1 MQPNNLTALDFVDI
15 KSSIKSYLRT
25 RREFSDYDF
34 EGSTLSYLVDVLAYN
49 SYYSAFIANMSINEA
64 FITSSTIRDNV
75 VAIAKLLNYLPHST
89 ISAKAC
95 LSIELQ
101 TIPTSL
107 AYPKKVTLQKGA
119 IAAGGEFVFNVLSD
133 LSYSVSNDGSV
144 TIPALTVY
152 EGTIQ
157 QYEFIVDTFTK
168 QRYIIPNQ
176 NVDVA
181 SLKVYVRPNEQS
193 TSRDTYTLS
202 ELVTDLDEESRA
214 YFLSEVEDMQ
224 YEISF
229 GDGVKGRKLQDG
241 EVIQIEYLVT
251 SGPEAND
258 VSNFTFIG
266 RFIDEYGRVYTAD
279 NLVLGVQERS
289 QFGDNE
295 ENIESIKFNAP
306 RYYASQ
312 YRAVTAQDYSVITK
326 KIYPNAES
334 VVAFGGDVLKP
345 AIYGK
350 VFISIKTKTGNKL
363 NNATKLQIAKD
374 MRKYSMASIQPVVLD
389 PDYTYIATKVFCNYD
404 PNRTNLTTSE
414 LGSIITDALSQYA
427 KQTGLNNFGGI
438 YNQSQLLKTIGNLD
452 PSIDSTSL
460 QTSVLKY
467 IEPETNQGNEY
478 TVDYGFPLYDSA
490 PSQTNPA
497 CGKEPVVQ
505 SGIFY
510 TEDDPLTP
518 KQFQDDGNGNIQIYT
533 PTTDGGKKILDPSAG
548 TVNYGTGK
556 LTVGPLKV
564 IGDGTNPPIV
574 TASDGTVVTASTVA
588 ATANTTGTAA
598 TIPVGSL
605 ISIPTVPLSI
615 PVVAI
620 PANADYIQPSTPGT
634 IISIAEPPITIAPPG
649 TVPPPTIPINSLSPT
664 VYAVV
669 PPVVPTP
676 VVVPPTITDTAGC
689 FT

>member
-25 RREFSDYDF
+25 RKEFSDYDF
-34 EGSTLSYLVDVLAYN
+34 EGSSLSYLVDVLAYN
-49 SYYSAFIANMSINEA
+49 TYYSAFIANMSINEA
-64 FITSSTIRDNV
+64 FISSSTIRDNV
-75 VAIAKLLNYLPHST
+75 VSIAKLLNYLPHSV
-89 ISAKAC
+89 IAAKAC

-107 AYPKKVTLQKGA
+107 AYPKKVTLLKGPVA
-119 IAAGGEFVFNVLSD
+119 SGGEYIFNVLSD
-133 LSYSVSNDGSV
+133 LNYTVANDGSL

-152 EGTIQ
+152 EGSIQ
-157 QYEFIVDTFTK
+157 TYEFIVDTFTK

-176 NVDVA
+176 NVDI
-181 SLKVYVRPNEQS
+181 STLKVYVRPNEQA
-193 TSRDTYTLS
+193 TSRDTYTQS

-214 YFLSEVEDMQ
+214 FFITEVEDLQ
-224 YEISF
+224 YEITF

-241 EVIQIEYLVT
+241 EVIQLEYLVT
-251 SGPEAND
+251 TGPEAND
-258 VSNFTFIG
+258 ISNFSFIG
-266 RFIDEYGRVYTAD
+266 RFVDENGRVYTGD

-289 QFGDNE
+289 QFGDTE
-295 ENIESIKFNAP
+295 ENIESIKYNAP

-312 YRAVTAQDYSVITK
+312 YRAVTSQDYSVITK
-326 KIYPNAES
+326 KIYPNADS
-334 VVAFGGDVLKP
+334 VVSFGGDVLKP

-363 NNATKLQIAKD
+363 NNATKLQISKD
-374 MRKYSMASIQPVVLD
+374 MRKYSMASIEPVILD

-414 LGSIITDALSQYA
+414 LGSIITDALSQYI

-467 IEPETNQGNEY
+467 IEPVTNQGNEY

-490 PSQTNPA
+490 PSQSDPA

-510 TEDDPLTP
+510 TQDDPLTA

-533 PTTDGGKKILDPSAG
+533 PTTDGGKKVLDPAAG

-556 LTVGPLKV
+556 LTVGPLNV
-564 IGDGTNPPIV
+564 IGDGTNAPTVVSPDGTTI
-574 TASDGTVVTASTVA
+574 TASSVGGSNVIG
-588 ATANTTGTAA
+588 ANN
-598 TIPVGSL
+598 IPVGSL
-605 ISIPTVPLSI
+605 INIPTVPLSI
-615 PVVAI
+615 PVVVI
-620 PANADYIQPSTPGT
+620 PANADYIKPNTPGT

-664 VYAVV
+664 AYAVV

-676 VVVPPTITDTAGC
+676 VVVTPTISDTAGC